1 MPGDD
6 TRRDPAE
13 PAAPEPATPEPADRA
28 LWQFSR
34 MIDASPDDAERILD
48 LAGFADGCL
57 DPDEA
62 ERVAEWLAEDPIA
75 SGDVAAARALG
86 ARAEPL
92 EPAPDP
98 VVARALALVA
108 RVQERSAAVP
118 FPVEPFTAGRRG
130 RPTLHR
136 MASWG
141 SLAAAMVV
149 ASWLGFTLGMDASLS
164 LSQAGAQRGQGGEDG
179 FLREMLDPST
189 GFIRDLTE
197 GNRT

>member
-1 MPGDD
+1 MQEDD
-6 TRRDPAE
+6 IRRDPTE
-13 PAAPEPATPEPADRA
+13 PAAPELADRA

-34 MIDASPDDAERILD
+34 MIDASPDDAGRILD
-48 LAGFADGCL
+48 LAGFADRCL
-57 DPDEA
+57 DPDDE
-62 ERVAEWLAEDPIA
+62 ERVAEWLAGDPIA

-98 VVARALALVA
+98 VVARARALVE
-108 RVQERSAAVP
+108 RIKERSTVVP
-118 FPVEPFTAGRRG
+118 FPVVPFPVVPFPAGRRD

-141 SLAAAMVV
+141 SLAAAMAV
-149 ASWLGFTLGMDASLS
+149 ASWLGFTLGMDTSLS